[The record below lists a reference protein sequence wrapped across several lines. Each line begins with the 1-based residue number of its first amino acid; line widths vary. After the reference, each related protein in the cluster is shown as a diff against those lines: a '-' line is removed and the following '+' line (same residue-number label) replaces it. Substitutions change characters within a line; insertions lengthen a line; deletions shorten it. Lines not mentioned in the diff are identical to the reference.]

1 MFERYTERARRV
13 LFFARYEA
21 SQLGSISIETEHLLL
36 GLIREGKGLTSRI
49 FARSHL
55 SLESIRKEIEGRT
68 VFREKVSTSV
78 EIPFSAETKRVL
90 QFAAEE
96 ADRLLHNYI
105 GTEHLLLGI
114 LREERS
120 VAATILME
128 KGMRLN
134 TVREDIVALLNEKT
148 TLTRVKETPL
158 LAEFSRDLTEAAMK
172 NQLDPLVG
180 RHIEIERVQQVLCRR
195 TKNNAVLIG
204 EPGVGKTAIVEGL
217 AQKIVYGDVPHFLAD
232 KRLLALDISLI
243 VAGTKYR
250 GQFEERL
257 KAIMK
262 ELTENPNIIV
272 FIDELHTL
280 VGAGSA
286 EGSLDAANILKPAL
300 SRGEIRCI
308 GATTPSEY
316 RKYIEKDRS
325 LERRFQAIKV
335 DPPNERETIEVLMG
349 VKDRYETF
357 HHVEYTTEAIEAAV
371 YQSSRYIT
379 DRFLP
384 DKAIDLVDEAG
395 ARAKLREAGY
405 SEEFGEINRSI
416 RVAVEQMET
425 AVSEKN
431 FEKAQFYREQEVQA
445 RENLQFVRE
454 KFDVK
459 SSTRR
464 VVVGK
469 GEIDEVVSKWT
480 GVPLTS
486 INQDEGDKLLHM
498 EDALHNRVI
507 SQDAAISALSRAI
520 RRSRAGLKSPN
531 RPVGSFIFLGPTGV
545 GKTELARAIANFLF
559 GSDHAL
565 IRFDMSEYM
574 EKHSVSKLI
583 GSPPGYVGHEEGG
596 QLTEKVKR
604 NPYSVVL
611 LDEVEKAHPDLF
623 NILLQVF
630 EDGHLT
636 DGLGNRVNFKNTII
650 IMTSNIGA
658 RFIQKKAS
666 LGFQS
671 ADSGVISPQRQRHGA
686 RRGEEDVQPGVHQ
699 PHRRD
704 HRLRGALGRRPP
716 DHHQAAREA
725 GERQPGRPPAPP
737 RARAGSH
744 RLDHRADVQGSLV
757 RRPSAAPRDPALY
770 RGSAVRGAH
779 PRAPQ
784 GGRHPGVPRC
794 GEPGVPSG
802 RRDRERPP
810 AGLTR
815 LRMGGPCH
823 GYGAASARP
832 LGSLAR
838 LRSSKLMAWPLPGP
852 SVRAAAGRSQP
863 PIMRVFALLL
873 VALAAAGEVRAQTPP
888 AGTPVR
894 PGPVRRRRAIFPRRS
909 AARPSRRPA
918 GCPRPAPA
926 RSSTRSCSASRSRAE
941 AP

>member
-21 SQLGSISIETEHLLL
+21 SQLGSVSIETEHLLL

-55 SLESIRKEIEGRT
+55 SLENIRKEIEGRT

-120 VAATILME
+120 VAASILME

-134 TVREDIVALLNEKT
+134 TVREDIVQLLNEKT

-158 LAEFSRDLTEAAMK
+158 LAEFSRDLTESAMK

-180 RHIEIERVQQVLCRR
+180 REHEVERVQQVLCRR

-232 KRLLALDISLI
+232 KRILALDISLI

-262 ELTENPNIIV
+262 ELTDNPNIIV

-308 GATTPSEY
+308 GATTPAEY

-335 DPPNERETIEVLMG
+335 DPPGERETIEILLG
-349 VKDRYETF
+349 VKDRYESF
-357 HHVEYTTEAIEAAV
+357 HHVEYTRE
-371 YQSSRYIT
+371 
-379 DRFLP
+379 
-384 DKAIDLVDEAG
+384 AIDLVDEAG

-405 SEEFGEINRSI
+405 SEEFGEINKSI
-416 RVAVEQMET
+416 RVAVEQMES
-425 AVSEKN
+425 AVSQKD
-431 FEKAQFYREQEVQA
+431 FEKAQFYREQEVTA

-459 SSTRR
+459 SNARK
-464 VVVGK
+464 VIVGK
-469 GEIDEVVSKWT
+469 AEIDEVVSKWT
-480 GVPLTS
+480 GVPMTS
-486 INQDEGDKLLHM
+486 INQDEGDKLLRM
-498 EDALHNRVI
+498 EAELHRRVI
-507 SQDAAISALSRAI
+507 SQEKAISATSRAI
-520 RRSRAGLKSPN
+520 RRSRAGLKNPA
-531 RPVGSFIFLGPTGV
+531 RPVGSFVFLGPTGV
-545 GKTELARAIANFLF
+545 GKTELARALANFLF

-611 LDEVEKAHPDLF
+611 LDEIEKAHPDIF

-671 ADSGVISPQRQRHGA
+671 NDAGVIDKNVNEMVLGEVKRTFNPEFINRIDEIIVFEA
-686 RRGEEDVQPGVHQ
+686 LTDEDLRRIM
-699 PHRRD
+699 
-704 HRLRGALGRRPP
+704 AL
-716 DHHQAAREA
+716 
-725 GERQPGRPPAPP
+725 
-737 RARAGSH
+737 
-744 RLDHRADVQGSLV
+744 LV
-757 RRPSAAPRDPALY
+757 EQLNEHL
-770 RGSAVRGAH
+770 V
-779 PRAPQ
+779 
-784 GGRHPGVPRC
+784 
-794 GEPGVPSG
+794 
-802 RRDRERPP
+802 DRKLKIT
-810 AGLTR
+810 LTPEVTDWSIEVTCKDR
-815 LRMGGPCH
+815 S
-823 GYGAASARP
+823 YGARP
-832 LGSLAR
+832 L
-838 LRSSKLMAWPLPGP
+838 
-852 SVRAAAGRSQP
+852 
-863 PIMRVFALLL
+863 
-873 VALAAAGEVRAQTPP
+873 
-888 AGTPVR
+888 
-894 PGPVRRRRAIFPRRS
+894 RRAIQRYVEDPLSEELIRGHLGGGDIEVYLD
-909 AARPSRRPA
+909 ATQLAYRPA
-918 GCPRPAPA
+918 GEL
-926 RSSTRSCSASRSRAE
+926 E
-941 AP
+941 AGRKLA

>member
-55 SLESIRKEIEGRT
+55 SLENIRKEIEGRT

-128 KGMRLN
+128 KGMRLHQ
-134 TVREDIVALLNEKT
+134 VREDIVQLLNEKT

-180 RHIEIERVQQVLCRR
+180 RDYELERVQQVLCRR

-232 KRLLALDISLI
+232 KRILALDISLI

-262 ELTENPNIIV
+262 ELTDNPNIIV

-308 GATTPSEY
+308 GATTPAEY

-335 DPPNERETIEVLMG
+335 DPPSERETIEILMG
-349 VKDRYETF
+349 IKDRYETF
-357 HHVEYTTEAIEAAV
+357 HHVEYTREAIEAAV

-395 ARAKLREAGY
+395 ARAKLREAGF
-405 SEEFGEINRSI
+405 SEEFGEINKSI
-416 RVAVEQMET
+416 RVAVEQMES
-425 AVSEKN
+425 AVSAKD
-431 FEKAQFYREQEVQA
+431 FDKAQFYREQEQLA
-445 RENLQFVRE
+445 RENLQTVRE
-454 KFDVK
+454 KFDVR
-459 SSTRR
+459 SSARR
-464 VVVGK
+464 VVVAK
-469 GEIDEVVSKWT
+469 AEIDEVVSKWT
-480 GVPLTS
+480 GVPLVVDQS
-486 INQDEGDKLLHM
+486 GRGRQAAADGAGAAPPRDQPGEGDLRGVARHPPLARRPEESEPAGRQLHVPRADGRRQDRAGARARAVPVRQR
-498 EDALHNRVI
+498 ERAHPLRHVGVHGEALGVEADWLAAGIRRPRRGRTAHREGEAQSVFGRAARRDREGAPRHLQHPAAGVRGRPSHRRARQSRQLQERDRHHDVEHRRALHPEEGV
-507 SQDAAISALSRAI
+507 D
-520 RRSRAGLKSPN
+520 GL
-531 RPVGSFIFLGPTGV
+531 PVGRCR
-545 GKTELARAIANFLF
+545 ARWPEE
-559 GSDHAL
+559 
-565 IRFDMSEYM
+565 R
-574 EKHSVSKLI
+574 
-583 GSPPGYVGHEEGG
+583 PG
-596 QLTEKVKR
+596 
-604 NPYSVVL
+604 
-611 LDEVEKAHPDLF
+611 
-623 NILLQVF
+623 
-630 EDGHLT
+630 
-636 DGLGNRVNFKNTII
+636 
-650 IMTSNIGA
+650 
-658 RFIQKKAS
+658 
-666 LGFQS
+666 
-671 ADSGVISPQRQRHGA
+671 HGA
-686 RRGEEDVQPGVHQ
+686 RRGQADVQSRVHQ
-699 PHRRD
+699 PHRRAD
-704 HRLRGALGRRPP
+704 RLRRAVGRRPAP
-716 DHHQAAREA
+716 D
-725 GERQPGRPPAPP
+725 
-737 RARAGSH
+737 S
-744 RLDHRADVQGSLV
+744 
-757 RRPSAAPRDPALY
+757 
-770 RGSAVRGAH
+770 
-779 PRAPQ
+779 
-784 GGRHPGVPRC
+784 
-794 GEPGVPSG
+794 
-802 RRDRERPP
+802 
-810 AGLTR
+810 
-815 LRMGGPCH
+815 
-823 GYGAASARP
+823 GAADA
-832 LGSLAR
+832 
-838 LRSSKLMAWPLPGP
+838 SS
-852 SVRAAAGRSQP
+852 
-863 PIMRVFALLL
+863 
-873 VALAAAGEVRAQTPP
+873 
-888 AGTPVR
+888 
-894 PGPVRRRRAIFPRRS
+894 
-909 AARPSRRPA
+909 
-918 GCPRPAPA
+918 
-926 RSSTRSCSASRSRAE
+926 
-941 AP
+941 